1 MRIIR
6 ISQTLRINSFYS
18 HLQPLYFT
26 LLHYLTD
33 RTYIRSKTAISNM
46 QNEQTTDRLTQ
57 GTGLEPIP
65 TQATTAEQRA
75 LDQRKLDRIAEMEAF
90 RQELASIRGTIESG
104 IADFKKSCE
113 AQPQAP
119 TGAGLVKHKFR
130 LQITNIRAKYSEL
143 KSGLKKSD
151 TKKPSISLPVD

>member
-1 MRIIR
+1 
-6 ISQTLRINSFYS
+6 
-18 HLQPLYFT
+18 
-26 LLHYLTD
+26 
-33 RTYIRSKTAISNM
+33 M

-57 GTGLEPIP
+57 GTRLEPIP

-75 LDQRKLDRIAEMEAF
+75 LDQRKLDQIAEMEAF

-104 IADFKKSCE
+104 IADFKKSYVSDE

-143 KSGLKKSD
+143 KSGLRKSD